1 MIEAIIVLSSI
12 IGLWLLIVFSISIII
27 LVCKR
32 RIKRKKHA
40 INVICAQKYD
50 LLVSLCELMK
60 ENGIELPNSISETIV
75 LSDHRNLQI
84 INTEE
89 RMSLKA
95 LLTKTFIVLFD
106 LAESKGLEQSN
117 RYITIKNSVED
128 ADDHYRKEVLLFNN
142 EVKGYNYWIKSLLY
156 RPIRWLFKLKDIETM

>member
-1 MIEAIIVLSSI
+1 MVETIIVLSSI
-12 IGLWLLIVFSISIII
+12 VGLWLLIVFSISIII
-27 LVCKR
+27 LVCRR
-32 RIKRKKHA
+32 RIKRKKHS

-60 ENGIELPNSISETIV
+60 ENGIELPETISETIV
-75 LSDHRNLQI
+75 MSGNNNLKI

-89 RMSLKA
+89 RMSLKS
-95 LLTKTFIVLFD
+95 LLTKTFTMLFEIS
-106 LAESKGLEQSN
+106 ESKGLDKSN

-128 ADDHYRKEVLLFNN
+128 ADEHYRKEVMLFNN

-156 RPIRWLFKLKDIETM
+156 RPIKWIFRLKEIETM